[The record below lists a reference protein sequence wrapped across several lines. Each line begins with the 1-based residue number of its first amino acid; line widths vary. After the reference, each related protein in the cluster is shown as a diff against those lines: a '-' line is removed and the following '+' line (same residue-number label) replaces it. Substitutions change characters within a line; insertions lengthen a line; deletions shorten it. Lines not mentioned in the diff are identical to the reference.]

1 MLKLLLVSMM
11 LLLFAGCF
19 AGEEIARPSTLAD
32 KPTKKVF
39 NSKIPGLPLPF
50 GYRVGGI
57 YGEEVINAPV
67 KPPVASKTIARKW
80 MIWFLL
86 AVAGAAF
93 LAIPVCI
100 FAAIYWHFDAGIPIA
115 IVSALTSF
123 IASGSAY
130 FFDYIMWVFAFGLVC
145 SLCGAVYLAFHSGKL
160 RKVIDEVVDAG
171 EQMKNGDWDDTMKKK
186 VLKIQSETTKKA
198 VKRSKMKSLK
208 KGHEDQVNSLKT
220 K

>member
-1 MLKLLLVSMM
+1 MKILLMAMM
-11 LLLFAGCF
+11 LLLFVGCF
-19 AGEEIARPSTLAD
+19 AGEEITRPSTLAD

-39 NSKIPGLPLPF
+39 NSKVPGLPLPF

-57 YGEEVINAPV
+57 YGEEVINATV
-67 KPPVASKTIARKW
+67 KPPTPSKTIARQW

-86 AVAGAAF
+86 AVAGVAF
-93 LAIPVCI
+93 IAIPACV

-115 IVSALTSF
+115 IASAFTSF
-123 IASGSAY
+123 IASGAAY
-130 FFDYIMWVFAFGLVC
+130 FFDYIMWVFGAGFVC
-145 SLCGAVYLAFHSGKL
+145 MLGGAIYLAFHSGKL

-171 EQMKNGDWDDTMKKK
+171 EHMKDGDWNDAMKNK

-198 VKRSKMKSLK
+198 VKRSKLKSLK
-208 KGHEDQVNSLKT
+208 RNHKDQVTSLKT